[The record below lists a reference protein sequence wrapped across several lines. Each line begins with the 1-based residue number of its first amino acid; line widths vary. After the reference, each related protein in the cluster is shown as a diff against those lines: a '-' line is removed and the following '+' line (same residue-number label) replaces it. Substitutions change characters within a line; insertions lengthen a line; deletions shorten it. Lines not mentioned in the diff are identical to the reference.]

1 MAIAHGA
8 TAESHTGTT
17 GSASEASFG
26 WTHALG
32 VAPKGFGMFVMTGS
46 DADFITSV
54 NIGGTNVPQVT
65 SGEAIDSAGQP
76 RRCTAFFL
84 GSSLPTGNQTA
95 QVVRS
100 NNSTVMYAISFHVTA
115 DAAATEIKGTPVLL
129 QEDGT
134 LAEVNVDAGAGIN
147 AIRYGGVASG
157 LPGVPTAG
165 ANSTLLH
172 DIDLGTNV
180 HSAVVE
186 TTPGTGSRPVG
197 FVGASDSR
205 AAVHIAIGEV
215 STFVP
220 YPHLHGMH
228 GGMSVFNDS

>member
-26 WTHALG
+26 WTHAGG
-32 VAPKGFGMFVMTGS
+32 VAPKGFGVFVMTGT

-54 NIGGTNVPQVT
+54 NIGGADVPAVTN
-65 SGEAIDSAGQP
+65 GEAVDTAGQP

-84 GSSLPTGNQTA
+84 GSSIPTGNQTVT
-95 QVVRS
+95 VVRT
-100 NNSTVMYAISFHVTA
+100 NNATVMYAISFHVTA

-129 QEDGT
+129 NDNGT
-134 LAEVNVDAGAGIN
+134 LAEVNVDAGAGVN

-157 LPGVPTAG
+157 LDAVPTAG
-165 ANSTLLH
+165 ASSTLLH

-180 HSAVVE
+180 HSGVVE

-197 FVGASDSR
+197 FVAATDNR

-215 STFVP
+215 VTFVP